1 MLVFRIFYLYFY
13 FSKQTPKANQ
23 IIKQMHFSLG
33 NLHSVKRLKLQIMT
47 LVICLSAN
55 CVFSQAPA
63 SSKNQSAPNKK
74 AATKVAPKPFDPQ
87 SKNLPE
93 YYAEYAHG
101 GDFRNGKVLAQDE
114 QEAFSFILAIPIL
127 LFNNGD
133 DVKSMQLWKEAV
145 RSCFPDKNS
154 SAVNANDVTEN
165 GSSPQFVDVGSPNT
179 STKNINR
186 PRFSLPVWVGPYL
199 SNDLDFNKL
208 YQYQYK
214 VGNVLYCDG
223 LNSIPYL
230 VNADSKTQEEKL
242 KEADKYYNTLYAW
255 SAAYPEL
262 FYALD
267 DPNFLFALKQKN
279 KEVVYHYGFYR
290 FLLTDSLKEVFK
302 SKDKMVKKS

>member
-1 MLVFRIFYLYFY
+1 
-13 FSKQTPKANQ
+13 
-23 IIKQMHFSLG
+23 
-33 NLHSVKRLKLQIMT
+33 MT

-63 SSKNQSAPNKK
+63 SSKKQSATNKK
-74 AATKVAPKPFDPQ
+74 ASPKEEPKPFDLQ
-87 SKNLPE
+87 LKNLPE

-101 GDFRNGKVLAQDE
+101 GDFRNGKVVVQDE
-114 QEAFSFILAIPIL
+114 QEAFSFILPIPIL

-133 DVKSMQLWKEAV
+133 DVKSMQLWKDAV
-145 RSCFPDKNS
+145 RSCFPDINS
-154 SAVNANDVTEN
+154 SAVNANNVNDNAPT
-165 GSSPQFVDVGSPNT
+165 PQLVDVDSENT
-179 STKNINR
+179 FTKNIKR
-186 PRFSLPVWVGPYL
+186 PEFSLPVWVAPYL
-199 SNDLDFNKL
+199 DNDLDFTKL

-214 VGNVLYCDG
+214 VGNVLYCDS

-230 VNADSKTQEEKL
+230 VNAESATQEEKL
-242 KEADKYYNTLYAW
+242 KEADKYYSALYFW

-290 FLLTDSLKEVFK
+290 FLLTDSLKELFK
-302 SKDKMVKKS
+302 TKDIMVKKS

>member
-1 MLVFRIFYLYFY
+1 
-13 FSKQTPKANQ
+13 
-23 IIKQMHFSLG
+23 MHFSLG
-33 NLHSVKRLKLQIMT
+33 NLHSFKRLKLQILT
-47 LVICLSAN
+47 LVICLSVN

-63 SSKNQSAPNKK
+63 SSKKQSATNKK
-74 AATKVAPKPFDPQ
+74 AAKKEAPKPFDPQ

-114 QEAFSFILAIPIL
+114 QEAFSFILPIPIL

-154 SAVNANDVTEN
+154 TAVNANDVTEN
-165 GSSPQFVDVGSPNT
+165 GSSPQFVDVASPNT

-186 PRFSLPVWVGPYL
+186 PKFILPVWVGPYL

-214 VGNVLYCDG
+214 VGNVLYCDS

-230 VNADSKTQEEKL
+230 VNAESKTQEEKL
-242 KEADKYYNTLYAW
+242 KEADKYYNTLYCW
-255 SAAYPEL
+255 SSAYPDL
-262 FYALD
+262 FYTLD
-267 DPNFLFALKQKN
+267 DQNFLQALNQKN

-290 FLLTDSLKEVFK
+290 FLLNDSLKEVFK

>member
-1 MLVFRIFYLYFY
+1 
-13 FSKQTPKANQ
+13 
-23 IIKQMHFSLG
+23 MHFSLG
-33 NLHSVKRLKLQIMT
+33 NLHSFKRLKLQILT
-47 LVICLSAN
+47 LVICLSVN

-63 SSKNQSAPNKK
+63 SSKKPNATSKK
-74 AATKVAPKPFDPQ
+74 AATKETPKPFDPQ

-114 QEAFSFILAIPIL
+114 QEAFSFILPIPIL

-165 GSSPQFVDVGSPNT
+165 GSSPQFVDVAPPNT

-186 PRFSLPVWVGPYL
+186 PKFTLPVWVGPYL

-214 VGNVLYCDG
+214 VGNVLYCDS

-230 VNADSKTQEEKL
+230 VNAESKTQEEKL
-242 KEADKYYNTLYAW
+242 KEADKYYNTLYCW
-255 SAAYPEL
+255 SSAYPDL
-262 FYALD
+262 FYTLD
-267 DPNFLFALKQKN
+267 DQNFLQALNQKN

-290 FLLTDSLKEVFK
+290 FLLNDSLKEVFK
-302 SKDKMVKKS
+302 SKDKMVRKS